1 MCDCKGGCTRV
12 LNVGGVGGP
21 VDAADVSINTSV
33 FPPWWS
39 AAAPDVNQQEE
50 FDLFLLQLI
59 PAMAAAQAAYSTNI
73 DFLAF
78 GGSSGGG
85 FTEAP
90 AGNGLMIVDAISDG
104 TAAPATVIYRI
115 DAPSGITG
123 SSILANDGRAC
134 TIIRTDQSP
143 DICILDFGYNG
154 SQLDN
159 GILTTTLAPNERITF
174 VSDSVQWHTV
184 SRSTI

>member
-1 MCDCKGGCTRV
+1 MCDCKGGYTRV
-12 LNVGGVGGP
+12 LNVGGVSGP
-21 VDAADVSINTSV
+21 VAADDVSVDTSSLPV
-33 FPPWWS
+33 WWPPT
-39 AAAPDVNQQEE
+39 VTTQQQFDE
-50 FDLFLLQLI
+50 FMLDLI
-59 PAMAAAQAAYSTNI
+59 PTMAAAQAAYSTNV

-134 TIIRTDQSP
+134 TIIRTDQST

-159 GILTTTLAPNERITF
+159 GILTTPLVPNERITI
-174 VSDSVQWHTV
+174 VSDGVQWHTV
-184 SRSTI
+184 SRSII